1 MKKHAI
7 FYLLIIS
14 LFFSM
19 NVLNVNANETETDK
33 NEKRVTQSL
42 YTQIEQL
49 QNDIQSIKNEESKKT
64 YELLLQREKDISSS
78 LYDFTMFFVV
88 IITLFVTISGVAIT
102 VLLNK
107 LNKHQKKINL
117 VLNSKE
123 FDEKL
128 KQIENRLDKI
138 RLKERENYKN
148 EVISQIKKLIANIEE
163 HIRRIEEAKD
173 NSDVQDVEKI
183 KEEYDFKGLKLEAEK
198 VISEFKILE
207 LVTLSTDDEI
217 SDSIL
222 PEEQLSQFAEQL
234 IPLRD
239 KLRKLDWQKLYPV

>member
-1 MKKHAI
+1 
-7 FYLLIIS
+7 
-14 LFFSM
+14 M